1 MKDIRCSVNP
11 LITRPRGYKLLI
23 LVIISLLSVWRPV
36 PLCGQVFVDPEN
48 AIKELKDGY
57 LIIRFPTYKA
67 KLDTLNAI
75 SARTTDPKNK
85 ERMQKEIQQTIEERD
100 TLFADYIEAFKTK
113 YTFSKVAYIFDYD
126 ARDLNTA
133 RYYNLDGE
141 QIAVAD
147 LSELPLYY
155 VLFDRTDVD
164 ALDALV
170 VYNRNMRKVPKP
182 FPNDFTRGGI
192 NFLFLKISDK
202 KFPSWRVGKMNK
214 RFNDFYISV
223 Q

>member
-1 MKDIRCSVNP
+1 MKDMRCYVNP
-11 LITRPRGYKLLI
+11 LITRLQGCKRVILI
-23 LVIISLLSVWRPV
+23 LLCFSSAWSPTLIS
-36 PLCGQVFVDPEN
+36 GQVFVDPTN
-48 AIKELKDGY
+48 AIKELKEGY
-57 LIIRFPTYKA
+57 LIIRFPTYRA
-67 KLDTLNAI
+67 KIDTLYAM

-85 ERMQKEIQQTIEERD
+85 GRLQKELQQTIEERD

-133 RYYNLDGE
+133 HYYNLDGE
-141 QIAVAD
+141 SIAIAD
-147 LSELPLYY
+147 LSEGPLYY
-155 VLFDRTDVD
+155 VFFERTQED

-170 VYNRNMRKVPKP
+170 VYNRYMKKVPKP

-192 NFLFLKISDK
+192 NILFLKISDK